1 LNEKGWILVVTPT
14 KVAAQEMV
22 SELRLGLQATGVRLE
37 LGGGHKGI
45 SSNSPTIRVV
55 SAAQLLEIYS
65 GQIPRS
71 RNPHLRL
78 VVCDGLEQLN
88 PTYELAL
95 SLLRLT
101 EQTSL
106 TRFIGISASLN
117 DASDLAKWL
126 GVEDASIHS
135 FRPQDRDQSLVTLRQ
150 TFSIPYSVSLIKAMV
165 KPAHRAIQD
174 SPPGSSVLL
183 FVPSRGQTR
192 SIALDLITRCTLEME
207 IGRGYISENISDD
220 LLEIYCTR
228 LQDTT
233 LFDFVQKGIGFF
245 HLGIGKADRLLMLE
259 MFAEGIIRVLIVPK
273 DACWSVPTRATV
285 VIAMG
290 TQYIHVEDQGTLRQ
304 IRDYT
309 LTEVVRMQSRAI
321 QQSGTGFFHLFCQA
335 ESLET
340 YSRFLDEGLPLESQL
355 LDSQTFR
362 EWVRSF
368 YVANQDK
375 QCIVDVLSFTLLA
388 HRVVSNPSYYGFT
401 TRERDQNLSAIV
413 DQIVDEIHREM
424 AVT

>member
-1 LNEKGWILVVTPT
+1 VTPT
-14 KVAAQEMV
+14 KIAALEMV
-22 SELRLGLQATGVRLE
+22 AELRLGLQATGVLLE
-37 LGGGHKGI
+37 FGEGLKRT
-45 SSNSPTIRVV
+45 SNSPTIHVV
-55 SAAQLLEIYS
+55 SADQLLETFS
-65 GQIPRS
+65 GQSTRSRIPR
-71 RNPHLRL
+71 LRL

-88 PTYELAL
+88 ATYELAL
-95 SLLRLT
+95 SLLRMS
-101 EQTSL
+101 EQTSF
-106 TRFIGISASLN
+106 TRFIGISASLH
-117 DASDLAKWL
+117 DAVDLAQWL

-135 FRPQDRDQSLVTLRQ
+135 FRPQDRDQSVVTYRQ
-150 TFSIPYSVSLIKAMV
+150 TFSIPYSVSFIKAMV

-174 SPPGSSVLL
+174 SPPGSPVLL

-192 SIALDLITRCTLEME
+192 SVALDLITRCTLEME
-207 IGRGYISENISDD
+207 TGRGYIPENISDD

-233 LFDFVQKGIGFF
+233 LLDFVQKGIGFF
-245 HLGIGKADRLLMLE
+245 HLGIGKGDRVLMLE
-259 MFAEGIIRVLIVPK
+259 MFAEGIIRVLIVSK

-285 VIAMG
+285 VIVMG
-290 TQYIHVEDQGTLRQ
+290 TQYIHVEGQGTLRQ

-335 ESLET
+335 ESLEI

-355 LDSQTFR
+355 LDSQAFR

-368 YVANQDK
+368 CAVNQGK
-375 QCIVDVLSFTLLA
+375 QHIVDALSFTLLA

-413 DQIVDEIHREM
+413 DQIVDEIHGQM
-424 AVT
+424 AVTT